1 MDKVSTDIRDSVA
14 SRLLQQFWLC
24 EGLSASDL
32 TRIARVASFRSMAR
46 GEVVIDYG
54 GSVHDVYCVLGGM
67 VKLLVNTGQR
77 NEKIIELVSAGQ
89 TFGEA
94 LLFLGQPSPTRAVA
108 IDDGR
113 LLVLPGSVLT
123 DMLDSSPGLAVWWL
137 RRVSQRV
144 GGLLAELKADA
155 GQSAAQ
161 RIVRWLVAK
170 VGAQAGE
177 TRIRLDI
184 SKANLAASLNTT
196 PESFSRVLKHL
207 RHEGIVRVEGR
218 EIVVLDPVRLRC
230 LEPRVFCSKP
240 NAEEWVETLDT
251 PLDWEALVASC
262 PDYEVAHWF
271 GHGDC
276 DVPQWCGGTCWLT
289 SEAVA
294 PRVPAVSVGQVPTDD
309 ADPDNG

>member
-1 MDKVSTDIRDSVA
+1 MVSVSQAERA
-14 SRLLQQFWLC
+14 SIAGNLLRRFWFFDV
-24 EGLSASDL
+24 LSAGDRSL
-32 TRIARVASFRSMAR
+32 LARVATFRSIER

-67 VKLLVNTGQR
+67 LKLLVNTGQR
-77 NEKIIELVSAGQ
+77 KEKIIELASAGE

-94 LLFLGQPSPTRAVA
+94 LLFLSQPSPTRAVA

-113 LLVLPGSVLT
+113 LLVLPGRVLT
-123 DMLDSSPGLAVWWL
+123 NMLDSSQGLAVWWL

-207 RHEGIVRVEGR
+207 RHEGLVRVEGR
-218 EIVVLDPVRLRC
+218 EIVVPNPARLRYLQPC
-230 LEPRVFCSKP
+230 VFCRKP
-240 NAEEWVETLDT
+240 GPENEIETPDERSEWER
-251 PLDWEALVASC
+251 LVVLRS
-262 PDYEVAHWF
+262 E
-271 GHGDC
+271 C
-276 DVPQWCGGTCWLT
+276 DVPHWFVGCDCDDAMPHWCGG
-289 SEAVA
+289 S
-294 PRVPAVSVGQVPTDD
+294 PFQS
-309 ADPDNG
+309 

>member
-1 MDKVSTDIRDSVA
+1 MDKAFTDIRGSVA
-14 SRLLQQFWLC
+14 SRLLQQFWLFA
-24 EGLSASDL
+24 GLSASDL
-32 TRIARVASFRSMAR
+32 TRLAHLASFRSMAR
-46 GEVVIDYG
+46 GQKVIDYG

-67 VKLLVNTGQR
+67 VKLVVNTGQR
-77 NEKIIELVSAGQ
+77 NEKIIELVSAGE

-113 LLVLPGSVLT
+113 LLVLPGRVLT

-137 RRVSQRV
+137 RRVSERV

-170 VGAQAGE
+170 VGAQSGE

-184 SKANLAASLNTT
+184 SKANLAASLNAT

-207 RHEGIVRVEGR
+207 RQEGLVRVEGR
-218 EIVVLDPVRLRC
+218 EIVVPNPTRLRYLQPC
-230 LEPRVFCSKP
+230 AFFRKP
-240 NAEEWVETLDT
+240 VPENAIETFDERSEWEQMV
-251 PLDWEALVASC
+251 ALPAECDV
-262 PDYEVAHWF
+262 PHWF
-271 GHGDC
+271 GGCDC
-276 DVPQWCGGTCWLT
+276 DDAMPHWCGG
-289 SEAVA
+289 
-294 PRVPAVSVGQVPTDD
+294 VSQGQD
-309 ADPDNG
+309 AA

>member
-1 MDKVSTDIRDSVA
+1 MNKVSTDIRGSVA

-170 VGAQAGE
+170 VGGQAGE

-196 PESFSRVLKHL
+196 PESFFARAEAPAPRGSGARRGAGDRRPQPSASALPATLRVLYQAGARERDRDARRAVGLGAAGRIAL
-207 RHEGIVRVEGR
+207 RM
-218 EIVVLDPVRLRC
+218 
-230 LEPRVFCSKP
+230 
-240 NAEEWVETLDT
+240 
-251 PLDWEALVASC
+251 
-262 PDYEVAHWF
+262 
-271 GHGDC
+271 
-276 DVPQWCGGTCWLT
+276 
-289 SEAVA
+289 
-294 PRVPAVSVGQVPTDD
+294 
-309 ADPDNG
+309 

>member
-32 TRIARVASFRSMAR
+32 TRIARLASFRSMAR

-77 NEKIIELVSAGQ
+77 NERIVELVSAGQ

-207 RHEGIVRVEGR
+207 RYEGLVRVEGR
-218 EIVVLDPVRLRC
+218 EIVVPNPARLRYLQPC
-230 LEPRVFCSKP
+230 VFCTRP
-240 NAEEWVETLDT
+240 GPGNAIETPDERS
-251 PLDWEALVASC
+251 DWERLVALRAEC
-262 PDYEVAHWF
+262 DVPHWF
-271 GHGDC
+271 GGCDC
-276 DVPQWCGGTCWLT
+276 DDAMPHWCGG
-289 SEAVA
+289 
-294 PRVPAVSVGQVPTDD
+294 VSHWRD
-309 ADPDNG
+309 AA

>member
-54 GSVHDVYCVLGGM
+54 GRVHDVYCVLGGM
-67 VKLLVNTGQR
+67 LKLVVNTGQR
-77 NEKIIELVSAGQ
+77 NEKIVELVSAGQ
-89 TFGEA
+89 TIGEA
-94 LLFLGQPSPTRAVA
+94 LLFLGQPSPARAVA

-113 LLVLPGSVLT
+113 LLVLPGSVPT
-123 DMLDSSPGLAVWWL
+123 DMLDSSPGLAAWWL
-137 RRVSQRV
+137 RRVSQRI

-170 VGAQAGE
+170 VGARSGE

-184 SKANLAASLNTT
+184 SKANLAASLNMT

-207 RHEGIVRVEGR
+207 RQEGLVRVEAR
-218 EIVVLDPVRLRC
+218 EIVVPNPARLRYLQPC
-230 LEPRVFCSKP
+230 AFGGTPGPESELETPDGRS
-240 NAEEWVETLDT
+240 EWER
-251 PLDWEALVASC
+251 LVALRSEC
-262 PDYEVAHWF
+262 DVPHWF
-271 GHGDC
+271 GDC
-276 DVPQWCGGTCWLT
+276 DCDDAMPHWCGG
-289 SEAVA
+289 
-294 PRVPAVSVGQVPTDD
+294 VSRWRD
-309 ADPDNG
+309 AA